1 MVKIRI
7 GTLKDISQI
16 IGLWKDFME
25 EHDQDVA
32 KRNKL
37 LKEQIIKSKTGAS
50 KFRTHIIELLKKKKG
65 RLIVAEEN
73 GILVGYNLAQIK
85 KEIPVFKLK
94 RFGLIA
100 DLYVQKEFRGQGIA
114 TQFKDEAV
122 KWFKRNKIKYMS
134 ITVYPDNPHAY
145 KIYQKWGFSDY
156 KINMR
161 KKI

>member
-7 GTLKDISQI
+7 GTLKDIPQI

-25 EHDQDVA
+25 EHDRDIE

-37 LKEQIIKSKTGAS
+37 LKEQVVKSKTGAS
-50 KFRTHIIELLKKKKG
+50 KFRTHLIDLLKTKKG

-73 GILVGYNLAQIK
+73 GTLVGYNLAQIK
-85 KEIPVFKLK
+85 KEIPVFKLR

-100 DLYVQKEFRGQGIA
+100 DLYIKKEFRGQGIA
-114 TQFKDEAV
+114 TIFKNKAV
-122 KWFKRNKIKYMS
+122 EWFKRNKLKYMS
-134 ITVYPDNPHAY
+134 ITVYPDNRHAY
-145 KIYQKWGFSDY
+145 KIYKKWGFTDY